1 MNQKP
6 ATSFAK
12 RFVGFLHVI
21 FACITLTGIGFMYL
35 NSNYGRGLDWL
46 QNETFEQSPDFNK
59 KVQSDISYI
68 FDYIKYQGIFES
80 NGKIDYSKVVL
91 EVTSETR
98 GNLTYTLNDII
109 LYGKQLGYYMDEAS
123 DYELYGPSDE
133 YEYTEEDKERVYVR
147 WRCYQSE

>member
-109 LYGKQLGYYMDEAS
+109 LYGKQLGY
-123 DYELYGPSDE
+123 
-133 YEYTEEDKERVYVR
+133 
-147 WRCYQSE
+147 